1 MDGESVLAA
10 CPRCGDL
17 EHRHD
22 GYCSVYCRDLHGE
35 EVAVHQLQA
44 VRDGL
49 ATALGNANCEV
60 RDARESAAAWKKSFR
75 QAQERADQA
84 QAEAKQLREA
94 VAYYRLV
101 ASAGQGS
108 SLEAIEQAYEALL
121 AAAGI
126 RE

>member
-75 QAQERADQA
+75 QAQ
-84 QAEAKQLREA
+84 AEAKHLREA